1 LVAFVACTGFAW
13 IKQGEDM
20 GKLRIIV
27 LIVSIMPLVLN
38 FVIYLLSKNER
49 FLKTF
54 FGDDAVNQKVW
65 LPWLLITLG
74 WFLFSVVVS
83 LVFDL

>member
-1 LVAFVACTGFAW
+1 
-13 IKQGEDM
+13 M

-54 FGDDAVNQKVW
+54 FGDDTVNQKVW

-74 WFLFSVVVS
+74 WFLLSVVVS

>member
-1 LVAFVACTGFAW
+1 
-13 IKQGEDM
+13 M

-27 LIVSIMPLVLN
+27 LIISIMPLFLN

-54 FGDDAVNQKVW
+54 FGDDTVSQKVW
-65 LPWLLITLG
+65 LPWLLISVG
-74 WFLFSVVVS
+74 WFLLSVVVS
-83 LVFDL
+83 LVLDL